1 MYSEPDTQSCETQKA
16 HHDEGGEVGC
26 DANNK
31 FSLADIYL
39 QVIHTVL
46 VQTSPLMNYSLQGVK
61 TA

>member
-46 VQTSPLMNYSLQGVK
+46 V
-61 TA
+61 